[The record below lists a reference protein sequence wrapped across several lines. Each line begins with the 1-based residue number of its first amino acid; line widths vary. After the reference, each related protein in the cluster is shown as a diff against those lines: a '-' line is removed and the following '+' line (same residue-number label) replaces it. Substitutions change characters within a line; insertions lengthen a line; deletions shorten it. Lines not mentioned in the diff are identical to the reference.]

1 MDKNSQSY
9 MGKLRGNSIGSV
21 YNLYDGG
28 KQPNKNT
35 NDRRYWRV
43 SMAYIQYEDN
53 FMGMNGPRKIKVKMP
68 KVQNISDFDGY
79 KLSDGEELSK
89 FNPPIVR

>member
-43 SMAYIQYEDN
+43 SMAYI
-53 FMGMNGPRKIKVKMP
+53 
-68 KVQNISDFDGY
+68 
-79 KLSDGEELSK
+79 
-89 FNPPIVR
+89 